1 MKLNELA
8 GLLGAELSGSGDA
21 EITGAAGVREAGEGH
36 ITFITGK
43 NYLKDLEHSRAS
55 AVLVP
60 TDTPDMP
67 LPMLRVKNPRLAFA
81 RVIELFYV
89 KPYSPTGISD
99 RTALGKDVAI
109 GANCS
114 IHPFVVL
121 GDKVRIGNRVAIYPG
136 VYVGQGSVID
146 DDSVIYANVSIGNR
160 ISVGKRV
167 IIHSGTVVGSDGF
180 GFVTEGG
187 THHKIPQVGGVI
199 IEDDVE
205 IGANCSIDR
214 ATLGNTLI
222 KKGTKFDNQV
232 HVAHNVTIGEH
243 CLLAGQSGVAG
254 SSTLGNYVVLAGQA
268 GVSDHTTVGDRVMAG
283 GKAVIVKDVAP
294 GQIIAGFNAMPIRD
308 WLKVQAVLPKLP
320 ELNKSIKRLEKQLQ
334 EMKEQL
340 SETSKGESQ

>member
-160 ISVGKRV
+160 ITVGKRV